1 MQEAEDPAFIALRR
15 SFIEGLEA
23 RLVAIRGPDAE
34 VRDQALHKLAG
45 AAGAYGLDFLSEQAR
60 RIEAA
65 VRSRN
70 SAAVEAGLDALTAQ
84 VAALRA
90 GHPRQAT

>member
-1 MQEAEDPAFIALRR
+1 MQEAEDPAFIALRQ

-23 RLVAIRGPDAE
+23 RLAIIRSPDAA

-45 AAGAYGLDFLSEQAR
+45 AAGAYGLEHLSEQAR

-70 SAAVEAGLDALTAQ
+70 SAAVEAALDALTAQ
-84 VAALRA
+84 VAGLRA
-90 GHPRQAT
+90 SHPKQAT